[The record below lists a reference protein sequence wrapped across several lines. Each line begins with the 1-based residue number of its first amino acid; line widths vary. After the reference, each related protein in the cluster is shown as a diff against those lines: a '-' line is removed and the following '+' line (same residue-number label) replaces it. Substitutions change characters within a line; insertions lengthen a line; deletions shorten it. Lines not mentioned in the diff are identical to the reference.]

1 MRGSST
7 LTLPEYGRFASAGM
21 SKDNFN
27 ARKSKINAAFAHNLG
42 KRLAEPYLVEALEP
56 LTGKGQSRL
65 RPYGLRIPPE
75 AITIAAQACAPGKFA
90 RPTVDS
96 RP

>member
-1 MRGSST
+1 
-7 LTLPEYGRFASAGM
+7 M

-27 ARKSKINAAFAHNLG
+27 ARKSKINAAFARTLG
-42 KRLAEPYLVEALEP
+42 KRHAEPYLVEALEP
-56 LTGKGQSRL
+56 LTGKEQSRL

-75 AITIAAQACAPGKFA
+75 AISIAAQACQPGGPA
-90 RPTVDS
+90 RPAVNS